1 MTQGGIAMARY
12 LKYQT
17 ADGDV
22 VLVEVESEAQ
32 PQEGVVRAGRVGDKV
47 RDAVEEV
54 QTRFEDAMD
63 AVRHNAQTI
72 IAKVDGL
79 SDKPDEVEVTFG
91 LKATGEFGNF
101 AVAKAGAEANYV
113 ITMTWKR
120 EQKGRGSTVK
130 RATSRQPYP
139 GHIMSRSR
147 RV

>member
-1 MTQGGIAMARY
+1 MARY

-54 QTRFEDAMD
+54 QTRFEDAMN

-72 IAKVDGL
+72 IDKVEGL

-91 LKATGEFGNF
+91 LKATGELGNF

-120 EQKGRGSTVK
+120 EQKGKGGKVT

-139 GHIMSRSR
+139 GHIRSGSRSA
-147 RV
+147 RVTR